1 MKVWSTLSREDHTL
15 KVEHCSLKI
24 EYQKFPFKFVRSNLK
39 KMSTLTAG
47 LIILSYF
54 LVLIFISIITSK
66 GSNNDT
72 FFLGNRKAPW
82 YIISIGMI
90 GSSLSGVTFISVPG
104 WVEASHFTYLQMVM
118 GFVLG
123 YVVIANI
130 LLPLYYRLNVTS
142 IYSYLNGRF
151 GIFSYKSGS
160 MLFIISKLVGAA
172 ARMYLMASV
181 LQLIIADPL
190 NIPFPITVFVSIGLI
205 WFYTFKGGIKT
216 IIWTD
221 TLQTVM
227 MFSALLITIFYIAKD
242 LNLGAI
248 GIFNTIKNS
257 DYSNIFIWSDW
268 KASNHFLK
276 QFFAG
281 MFTTIVMTGLDQDM
295 MQKNLACKNL
305 KDAKK
310 NVYSYGIGFLP
321 VNILF
326 LSLGVLLIVFAQQNG
341 IEIPARGDDL
351 YPTLA
356 LGGHLPYA
364 VGVLFL
370 LGLTS
375 AAYSSADS
383 ALASLTTAFSIDI
396 LQIEKLSETKAKKYR
411 IISHISFSILFA
423 LLIISFRLF
432 NSSSIIDTIYTLAGY
447 TYGPLLGLFA
457 FGLFTKYQI
466 KDKLVLLAVIIPPVV
481 TGILDFNSQSWF
493 GISLGYEK
501 LIINGLITFLLLLSI
516 KKSNQD

>member
-1 MKVWSTLSREDHTL
+1 
-15 KVEHCSLKI
+15 
-24 EYQKFPFKFVRSNLK
+24 
-39 KMSTLTAG
+39 MSTLTAG
-47 LIILSYF
+47 LIILGYF
-54 LVLIFISIITSK
+54 LILIIVSLVTSR

-104 WVEASHFTYLQMVM
+104 WVGTSHFTYIQMVL

-123 YVVIANI
+123 YVVIANV
-130 LLPLYYRLNVTS
+130 LLPLYYKLNLTS
-142 IYSYLNGRF
+142 IYSYLNKRF
-151 GIFSYKSGS
+151 GLWSYKSGS
-160 MLFIISKLVGAA
+160 LLFIISKLIGAS

-181 LQLIIADPL
+181 LQLIIAEPL
-190 NIPFPITVFVSIGLI
+190 GVPFPITVFISIGLI
-205 WFYTFKGGIKT
+205 WLYTFKGGIKT

-221 TLQTVM
+221 TLQTLM
-227 MFSALLITIFYIAKD
+227 MLSALIITMFYIAKD
-242 LNLGAI
+242 LNLSGLQ
-248 GIFNTIKNS
+248 IFSTIKNS
-257 DYSNIFIWSDW
+257 GYTDIFVWNDW

-310 NVYSYGIGFLP
+310 NVYWYGFGFLP

-326 LSLGVLLIVFAQQNG
+326 LSLGVLLILFAQQNG

-356 LGGHLPYA
+356 LGGHLPYI

-370 LGLTS
+370 LGITS

-396 LQIEKLSETKAKKYR
+396 LQIEKRSQAEAKRYR
-411 IISHISFSILFA
+411 ILTHISFSILFA

-432 NSSSIIDTIYTLAGY
+432 NSGSIIDIIYTLAGY
-447 TYGPLLGLFA
+447 TYGPLLGLFS

-466 KDKLVLLAVIIPPVV
+466 KDKIVLLAAIIPPIV
-481 TGILDFNSQSWF
+481 TGILDFNSQKWF
-493 GISLGYEK
+493 GIAFGYEK
-501 LIINGLITFLLLLSI
+501 LIINGLITFIILLII
-516 KKSNQD
+516 KRK

>member
-1 MKVWSTLSREDHTL
+1 MT
-15 KVEHCSLKI
+15 
-24 EYQKFPFKFVRSNLK
+24 
-39 KMSTLTAG
+39 TLTAG
-47 LIILSYF
+47 LIILGYF
-54 LVLIFISIITSK
+54 LILILISAITSR
-66 GSNNDT
+66 GSNNET

-82 YIISIGMI
+82 YIISIGLI

-104 WVEASHFTYLQMVM
+104 WVEASHFTYLQMVL
-118 GFVLG
+118 GFVMG
-123 YVVIANI
+123 YIVIANI
-130 LLPLYYRLNVTS
+130 LLPLYYKLNLTS
-142 IYSYLNGRF
+142 IYSYLNSRF
-151 GIFSYKSGS
+151 GLWSYKSGS
-160 MLFIISKLVGAA
+160 LLFIISKLIGAS

-181 LQLIIADPL
+181 LQLIIAEPL
-190 NIPFPITVFVSIGLI
+190 NIPFSVTVFFSIGLI
-205 WFYTFKGGIKT
+205 WLYTFRGGIKT

-221 TLQTVM
+221 KLQTIM
-227 MFSALLITIFYIAKD
+227 MLSALVITIIYVSKD
-242 LNLGAI
+242 LDLSGFQ
-248 GIFNTIKNS
+248 IFKTIKES
-257 DYSNIFIWSDW
+257 EYSNIFIWNDW

-310 NVYSYGIGFLP
+310 NVYLYGFGFLP

-326 LSLGVLLIVFAQQNG
+326 LSLGVLLILFAQQNG

-351 YPTLA
+351 YPSIA

-370 LGLTS
+370 LGITS

-396 LQIEKLSETKAKKYR
+396 LQIEKRSETKAKKYR
-411 IISHISFSILFA
+411 IISHIFFSVLFA

-432 NSSSIIDTIYTLAGY
+432 NSGSIIDTIYTLAGY

-457 FGLFTKYQI
+457 FGLFTKFQI
-466 KDKLVLLAVIIPPVV
+466 KDKLVLLAAIIPPLV
-481 TGILDFNSQSWF
+481 TGILDFNSQKWF
-493 GISLGYEK
+493 GFSFGYEK
-501 LIINGLITFLLLLSI
+501 LIINGLITFLILFII
-516 KKSNQD
+516 KRK